1 MPRKDVADLRAKVEK
16 LERRTKRRPT
26 APVAVPIASFAPRPF
41 EPRRPI
47 GVVIAPC
54 RGGFTASF
62 LDANLSTSGETEA
75 EALDN
80 LKDLML
86 MVYEDFVRTDDSTL
100 GPAMLK
106 QQSVFLDVII
116 PKAGQTSEG
125 DLSTASMRRPGMIHF

>member
-1 MPRKDVADLRAKVEK
+1 MSRKDVAGLREQVEK
-16 LERRTKRRPT
+16 LERRTRRRATP
-26 APVAVPIASFAPRPF
+26 PVAVPISTFAPRPF

-47 GVVIAPC
+47 GVVIGPC

-80 LKDLML
+80 LKDLLL
-86 MVYEDFVRTDDSTL
+86 MAYEDFEQSDDSAL

-106 QQSVFLDVII
+106 QKSVLFDVIQRK
-116 PKAGQTSEG
+116 P
-125 DLSTASMRRPGMIHF
+125 